1 MTYLNYKC
9 LFDTVSSLSL
19 PTVVVDSESYIEGRF
34 SLIKITVL
42 RFFLIKLIRG
52 SFKVI
57 KKTAIKVIKRIKN
70 GEVKVIKIVVIKS
83 ENKIRH
89 KIGTVVNNWISERRE
104 NSQIERLFS
113 ENNILAWQNQ
123 TQS

>member
-1 MTYLNYKC
+1 M
-9 LFDTVSSLSL
+9 
-19 PTVVVDSESYIEGRF
+19 
-34 SLIKITVL
+34 
-42 RFFLIKLIRG
+42 
-52 SFKVI
+52 I

-104 NSQIERLFS
+104 NSRIERLFS

>member
-1 MTYLNYKC
+1 M
-9 LFDTVSSLSL
+9 
-19 PTVVVDSESYIEGRF
+19 
-34 SLIKITVL
+34 
-42 RFFLIKLIRG
+42 
-52 SFKVI
+52 I
-57 KKTAIKVIKRIKN
+57 KKAAIKVIKRIKN

-104 NSQIERLFS
+104 NSRIERLFS

>member
-1 MTYLNYKC
+1 M
-9 LFDTVSSLSL
+9 
-19 PTVVVDSESYIEGRF
+19 
-34 SLIKITVL
+34 
-42 RFFLIKLIRG
+42 
-52 SFKVI
+52 I
-57 KKTAIKVIKRIKN
+57 KKATIKVIKRIKN

>member
-104 NSQIERLFS
+104 NSRIERLFS